1 MDIREQVKTYTDKA
15 KDFLGEEQ
23 NRMYIILG
31 VTVVLAALYLTFII
45 VPKFGQLSKASRVV
59 NDLNNK
65 IEQLNVRV
73 KRQTAM
79 KDKLDEFR
87 KEYDGYSKRLP
98 KEKEIPG
105 FLEGVSSVA
114 KTSKVKILSLTP
126 SDLKPVMTNGK
137 ENEYY
142 KEMPILV
149 TAKSG
154 YHQLGKFISDLETG
168 TRFLHIGNLR
178 IQYDSGFPRMHNVR
192 MELSTYVSVD

>member
-1 MDIREQVKTYTDKA
+1 MDIKEQIKTYTDKA
-15 KDFLGEEQ
+15 KEFLGEEQ

-79 KDKLDEFR
+79 KDKLDELR

-126 SDLKPVMTNGK
+126 SDLKPVMTDGK

-149 TAKSG
+149 TANSG
-154 YHQLGKFISDLETG
+154 YHQLGEFVSDLETG

>member
-1 MDIREQVKTYTDKA
+1 MDIKEQIKTYTDKA
-15 KDFLGEEQ
+15 KEFLGEEQ

-126 SDLKPVMTNGK
+126 SDLKPVMTDGK

-154 YHQLGKFISDLETG
+154 YHQLGEFVSDLETG